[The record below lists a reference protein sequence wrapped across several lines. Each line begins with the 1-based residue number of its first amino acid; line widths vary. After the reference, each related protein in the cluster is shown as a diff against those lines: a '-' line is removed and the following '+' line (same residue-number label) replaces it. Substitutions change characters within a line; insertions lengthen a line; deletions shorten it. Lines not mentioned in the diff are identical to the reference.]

1 MEIGRKITEQSK
13 LRYVPIP
20 IVSRTFYFSRLVPS
34 LSALS
39 TCKNLCSF
47 FFFWRRRCGLFVVA
61 DCRVPTVAN
70 KTKQK
75 KKHTKFG
82 VRFYHAFRAVFIPGR
97 RTTSLCLPDPSRPKC
112 PAFFGC
118 LRLFFAFQALWLKS
132 GVGGSHRPQQTKPFS
147 QCDQKP
153 LDFFIRPSLA

>member
-47 FFFWRRRCGLFVVA
+47 FFFLATPLWAFCGGGLPSA
-61 DCRVPTVAN
+61 HCCKQN
-70 KTKQK
+70 KTK